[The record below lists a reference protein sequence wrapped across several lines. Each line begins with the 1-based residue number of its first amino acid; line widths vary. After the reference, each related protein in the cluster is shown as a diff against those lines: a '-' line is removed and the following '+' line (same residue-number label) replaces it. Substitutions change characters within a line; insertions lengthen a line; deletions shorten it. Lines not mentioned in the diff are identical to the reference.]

1 MPELLTRKAKWTIAI
16 NLLTSHW
23 KAAGDLE
30 EGVNSKQVF
39 MLSVLGEKRISSHSL
54 PGSRS
59 GSVC

>member
-1 MPELLTRKAKWTIAI
+1 MPELLARKAKWKSAI

-30 EGVNSKQVF
+30 GVNSQQVF
-39 MLSVLGEKRISSHSL
+39 MLAVLLGGKRISFHCL
-54 PGSRS
+54 PGSKS